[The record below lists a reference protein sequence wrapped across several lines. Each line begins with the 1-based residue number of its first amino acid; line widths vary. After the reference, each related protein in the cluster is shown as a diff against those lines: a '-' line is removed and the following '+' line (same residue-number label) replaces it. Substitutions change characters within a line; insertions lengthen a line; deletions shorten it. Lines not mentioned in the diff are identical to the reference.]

1 MIPNFLG
8 RKTGHHNIPSN
19 VVEQPYPILFFF
31 MFLNQEIVRQFLSAT
46 NEYAE
51 MVGTKSW
58 KALEERE
65 FLAFIVIIIFMGV
78 VKLPERAMYWQ
89 KDSFGQDFPRDIISA
104 RRFEQILS
112 HWHWIVV
119 PESERAAA
127 KAADPFYLVAGFVER
142 MAEISRSYW
151 RLDQFIDIDEMSIY
165 YKGRHKCRCY
175 NPNKPEKWHFKAFCL
190 NDGRTGYLWNYYL
203 YRGASEVREGGW
215 SATAYPIKKLTEPF
229 TNLVH
234 KGKNYVMCTDNWY
247 TSFEIAE
254 YLMNTY
260 GIHLIGT
267 IKTNRSGIPKSKIFP
282 EKGRNKRERGEMSMS
297 KTTIDGHDYYFTAW
311 MDSRPV
317 HGLSTLPTTKSTV
330 QRKVKERPDAPFR
343 TVLVPRPDMWK
354 WYNHGMG
361 GTDLHDQFNKYY
373 RTTVRC
379 NKWPIRIFTHIITSC
394 VTNAYI
400 LFKSFHGYE
409 TKDYSLKAFI
419 LRIIASMAQ
428 NYHDSSDEGEK
439 QEVESDDS
447 DSGSDGEVPQKSED
461 NKRGDYK
468 KRKELP
474 DQMRLDTEGH
484 YARLTRSHEGQK
496 IRDRGSCRLCKA
508 KVSTKCHKCD
518 AYLCIDSTNDPTCF
532 ETFHMPS
539 HM

>member
-1 MIPNFLG
+1 MIPNFLA

-19 VVEQPYPILFFF
+19 VVAQPYPIMFFF
-31 MFLNQEIVRQFLSAT
+31 LFLNQEIVRQFLSAT
-46 NEYAE
+46 NQYAE
-51 MVGTKSW
+51 MVGTKLW
-58 KALEERE
+58 KAVEEKG

-89 KDSFGQDFPRDIISA
+89 RDSFGQDFPRDIVSA
-104 RRFEQILS
+104 QRFGQILS

-127 KAADPFYLVAGFVER
+127 KAADPFYLVAGFVEW
-142 MAEISRSYW
+142 MAEISRSYS

-175 NPNKPEKWHFKAFCL
+175 NPNKPEKWHFKSFCL

-203 YRGASEVREGGW
+203 YRGASEVWEGGW

-229 TNLVH
+229 TNLVN
-234 KGKNYVMCTDNWY
+234 KGKNYLMCAANWY
-247 TSFEIAE
+247 TSLEIAE

-267 IKTNRSGIPKSKIFP
+267 IKTNRSSIPKSKILP

-379 NKWPIRIFTHIITSC
+379 NKWPMRIFTHIITSC

-400 LFKSFHGYE
+400 LFKSFHGYK

-419 LRIIASMAQ
+419 LRIIASIAQ

-447 DSGSDGEVPQKSED
+447 DSGSDGEVPQK
-461 NKRGDYK
+461 RW
-468 KRKELP
+468 
-474 DQMRLDTEGH
+474 
-484 YARLTRSHEGQK
+484 
-496 IRDRGSCRLCKA
+496 
-508 KVSTKCHKCD
+508 
-518 AYLCIDSTNDPTCF
+518 
-532 ETFHMPS
+532 
-539 HM
+539 

>member
-1 MIPNFLG
+1 M
-8 RKTGHHNIPSN
+8 
-19 VVEQPYPILFFF
+19 
-31 MFLNQEIVRQFLSAT
+31 
-46 NEYAE
+46 
-51 MVGTKSW
+51 
-58 KALEERE
+58 
-65 FLAFIVIIIFMGV
+65 
-78 VKLPERAMYWQ
+78 
-89 KDSFGQDFPRDIISA
+89 
-104 RRFEQILS
+104 
-112 HWHWIVV
+112 

-142 MAEISRSYW
+142 MAKISRSYW

-215 SATAYPIKKLTEPF
+215 SATSYPIKKLTEPF

-234 KGKNYVMCTDNWY
+234 RGKNYVMCTDNWY

-379 NKWPIRIFTHIITSC
+379 NKWPIRIFTHIITAC